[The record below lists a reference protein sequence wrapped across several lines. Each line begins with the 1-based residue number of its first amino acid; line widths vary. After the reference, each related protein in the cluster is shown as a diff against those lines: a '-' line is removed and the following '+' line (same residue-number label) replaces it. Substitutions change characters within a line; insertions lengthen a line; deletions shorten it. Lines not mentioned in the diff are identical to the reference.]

1 MKKLFEV
8 CDKYTADSP
17 KMDSLVRCMN
27 GETTIEETRGWV
39 ETVEISFITLPI
51 LIETNI
57 NTRIR
62 KISANIPSRSHIV
75 TDAILDLMEGLTEAN
90 EDLTIV
96 ENFGTCSF
104 ASFISLKNR
113 NHIDTFKILAGCVDF
128 FITPYMIESHTIQE
142 LFDYAYKITKMS
154 YNHCDE
160 SLLCEKMFPDNKIDM
175 NHDYYSDLLEHLP
188 ESPPL
193 SPSLL
198 QDEGIDDGSDTE
210 IEDF

>member
-90 EDLTIV
+90 GDLTIV
-96 ENFGTCSF
+96 ENF
-104 ASFISLKNR
+104 
-113 NHIDTFKILAGCVDF
+113 
-128 FITPYMIESHTIQE
+128 
-142 LFDYAYKITKMS
+142 
-154 YNHCDE
+154 
-160 SLLCEKMFPDNKIDM
+160 
-175 NHDYYSDLLEHLP
+175 
-188 ESPPL
+188 
-193 SPSLL
+193 
-198 QDEGIDDGSDTE
+198 
-210 IEDF
+210 